1 MNLLK
6 TRGFVIP
13 DAYHMKATS
22 LATVLGVSRQTIG
35 KWDCPRNTTD
45 RTYDLSK
52 VLQWRIAQLTSQS
65 LLTESGGRQSPEMKR
80 LRHIQAD
87 REQIKLDIDRGAV
100 VQTVDVDH
108 EWGVLLTRLRHRLV
122 RLPQALM
129 AVLPPATANTAIPIV
144 EREIKN
150 ALDDIVREYD
160 KGRLT
165 GLENKSVD

>member
-1 MNLLK
+1 MNLSK
-6 TRGFVIP
+6 TRVFAIP
-13 DAYHMKATS
+13 DAYRMKATS

-35 KWDCPRNTTD
+35 KWDCPRNTD

-52 VLQWRIAQLTSQS
+52 VLQWRIVQLTSQS

-100 VQTVDVDH
+100 VQTVDVEH
-108 EWGVLLTRLRHRLV
+108 AWGVLLTRLRLRLV

-144 EREIKN
+144 EREIKG

-160 KGRLT
+160 KETKAG
-165 GLENKSVD
+165 